1 MDIGTIILAISL
13 IIIMFGMGLSLVK
26 NDFIRLLQHP
36 KAIIVG
42 LVNQIILLPIIAYVL
57 ISIFDVGTDIAIG
70 VMILAACP
78 GGPTSN
84 LITYLA
90 KGDTGLSISLT
101 TVNSLITIFTIPFVV
116 DFALTQFLDA
126 DEMVRIN
133 KLQMVIQ
140 IFAIVIIPVSLGM
153 ALKRAKPIFAD
164 KMNNPVKIA
173 SAAVLFLVII
183 GLVLKKKEDL
193 IPYLQQAGLT
203 TLVLNI
209 TTMLIGL
216 ATAKIA
222 KLNLAQSITISIES
236 GIQNG
241 TMAIAIASGI
251 LMNDNYAI
259 APAIY
264 SLIMF
269 FTGGVII
276 AFGIKTLGPKSTNRN
291 KQTGYNKGC
300 YEKH

>member
-13 IIIMFGMGLSLVK
+13 VIIMFGMGLSLVK
-26 NDFIRLLQHP
+26 NDFIRLSQHP

-42 LVNQIILLPIIAYVL
+42 LVNQIILLPIIAFVL
-57 ISIFDVGTDIAIG
+57 ISIFNVGTDIAIG

-101 TVNSLITIFTIPFVV
+101 TANSLITIFTIPFVV

-126 DEMVRIN
+126 DEMVQID
-133 KLQMVIQ
+133 KLQTVIQ
-140 IFAIVIIPVSLGM
+140 IFVIVVIPVSLGM
-153 ALKRAKPIFAD
+153 ALKSVNPIFAD
-164 KMNNPVKIA
+164 KMNKPVKIA
-173 SAAVLFLVII
+173 SAVVLFLVII
-183 GLVLKKKEDL
+183 GLVLKKKEHL
-193 IPYLQQAGLT
+193 IPYLQQAGFT
-203 TLVLNI
+203 TLALNI

-216 ATAKIA
+216 LTAKIA

-251 LMNDNYAI
+251 LMNDNFAI

-269 FTGGVII
+269 FTGGAII
-276 AFGIKTLGPKSTNRN
+276 AFGMMTLGKKSTNRK
-291 KQTGYNKGC
+291 KQKLSTTKI
-300 YEKH
+300 

>member
-13 IIIMFGMGLSLVK
+13 VIIMFGMGLSLVK
-26 NDFIRLLQHP
+26 EDFTRLFQKP

-42 LVNQIILLPIIAYVL
+42 LINQIVLLPIIAFVL
-57 ISIFDVGTDIAIG
+57 ISILNVGTDIAIG

-90 KGDTGLSISLT
+90 KGDAGLSISLT
-101 TVNSLITIFTIPFVV
+101 TANSLITIFTIPFVV
-116 DFALTQFLDA
+116 DFSLEHFLDA
-126 DEMVRIN
+126 KE
-133 KLQMVIQ
+133 VIQ
-140 IFAIVIIPVSLGM
+140 IDKLKMLIQIFVIVIIPVSIGM
-153 ALKRAKPIFAD
+153 ALKKAKPNFAD
-164 KMNNPVKIA
+164 KMNKPVKIA

-193 IPYLQQAGLT
+193 IPYLQLAGVT
-203 TLVLNI
+203 TLLLNLA
-209 TTMLIGL
+209 TMTVGFV
-216 ATAKIA
+216 TAKIMR
-222 KLNLAQSITISIES
+222 LNLAQSLTVSIES

-259 APAIY
+259 APAVY

-269 FTGGVII
+269 FTSGAII
-276 AFGIKTLGPKSTNRN
+276 AIGIKASSKERVTAEP
-291 KQTGYNKGC
+291 
-300 YEKH
+300 

>member
-13 IIIMFGMGLSLVK
+13 VIIMFGMGLSLVK
-26 NDFIRLLQHP
+26 DDFVRLIQHP

-42 LVNQIILLPIIAYVL
+42 LLNQIILLPIIAYVL
-57 ISIFDVGTDIAIG
+57 ISLLHVETDIAIG

-90 KGDTGLSISLT
+90 KGDAGLSISLT

-126 DEMVRIN
+126 NEMVHID
-133 KLQMVIQ
+133 KLQTVIQ

-153 ALKRAKPIFAD
+153 ALKKVKPVFAD
-164 KMNNPVKIA
+164 KMNKPVKIA

-203 TLVLNI
+203 TLILNL
-209 TTMLIGL
+209 TTMLVGWI
-216 ATAKIA
+216 TAKFA
-222 KLNLAQSITISIES
+222 RLNAAQSITISIES

-241 TMAIAIASGI
+241 TMAIAIASGV

-259 APAIY
+259 APAVY

-269 FTGGVII
+269 FTGGLII
-276 AFGIKTLGPKSTNRN
+276 AIGIRVNVKKPTN
-291 KQTGYNKGC
+291 
-300 YEKH
+300 

>member
-13 IIIMFGMGLSLVK
+13 VIIMFGMGLSLVK
-26 NDFIRLLQHP
+26 DDFVRLIQHP

-42 LVNQIILLPIIAYVL
+42 LLNQIILLPIIAYVL
-57 ISIFDVGTDIAIG
+57 ISLLHVETDIAIG

-90 KGDTGLSISLT
+90 KGDAGLSISLT

-126 DEMVRIN
+126 NEMVHID
-133 KLQMVIQ
+133 KLQTVIQ

-153 ALKRAKPIFAD
+153 ALKKVKPVFAD
-164 KMNNPVKIA
+164 KMNKPVKIA

-203 TLVLNI
+203 TLILNL
-209 TTMLIGL
+209 TTMLVGWI
-216 ATAKIA
+216 TAKFA
-222 KLNLAQSITISIES
+222 RLNAAQSITISIES

-241 TMAIAIASGI
+241 TMAIAIASGV

-259 APAIY
+259 APAVY

-269 FTGGVII
+269 FTGGLII
-276 AFGIKTLGPKSTNRN
+276 AIGIRV
-291 KQTGYNKGC
+291 KG
-300 YEKH
+300 KKRTH

>member
-1 MDIGTIILAISL
+1 MDTGTIILAIAL

-26 NDFIRLLQHP
+26 DDFIRLFQHP
-36 KAIIVG
+36 KAVIVG
-42 LVNQIILLPIIAYVL
+42 LINQIVLLPVIAYVL
-57 ISIFDVGTDIAIG
+57 ISILNVETDIAIG
-70 VMILAACP
+70 IMILAACP

-90 KGDTGLSISLT
+90 KGDIGLSISLT

-116 DFALTQFLDA
+116 DFALTQFLEA
-126 DEMVRIN
+126 DKMIQIN
-133 KLQMVIQ
+133 KLQTVLQ
-140 IFAIVIIPVSLGM
+140 IFVIVIIPVSLGM
-153 ALKRAKPIFAD
+153 ALKNAKPMFAD
-164 KMNNPVKIA
+164 KMNKPVKIA

-203 TLVLNI
+203 ALALNI
-209 TTMLIGL
+209 ATMLVGL
-216 ATAKIA
+216 LTAKIA
-222 KLNLAQSITISIES
+222 KLNLAQSRTISIES

-251 LMNDNYAI
+251 LMNDNFAI
-259 APAIY
+259 APAVY

-269 FTGGVII
+269 FTGGIVI
-276 AFGIKTLGPKSTNRN
+276 ALGMRKSN
-291 KQTGYNKGC
+291 
-300 YEKH
+300 

>member
-1 MDIGTIILAISL
+1 MDIGTIILAVSL

-26 NDFIRLLQHP
+26 DDFIRLIQHP
-36 KAIIVG
+36 RAIIVG
-42 LVNQIILLPIIAYVL
+42 LLNQIILLPIIAFLL
-57 ISIFDVGTDIAIG
+57 ISIFDVGADIAIG
-70 VMILAACP
+70 LMILAACP

-90 KGDTGLSISLT
+90 KGDAGLSISLT
-101 TVNSLITIFTIPFVV
+101 TANSLITIFTIPFVI
-116 DFALTQFLDA
+116 DFALSHFLDA
-126 DEMVRIN
+126 KEMVQID
-133 KLQMVIQ
+133 KLQTVIQ

-153 ALKRAKPIFAD
+153 ALKKAKPAFAD
-164 KMNNPVKIA
+164 KMNKPVKIA

-193 IPYLQQAGLT
+193 IPYLQLAGITSLA
-203 TLVLNI
+203 LNVF
-209 TTMLIGL
+209 TMLVGF
-216 ATAKIA
+216 ATARLF
-222 KLNLAQSITISIES
+222 KLNLVQSLTISVES

-259 APAIY
+259 APAVY

-269 FTGGVII
+269 LTGGIII
-276 AFGIKTLGPKSTNRN
+276 AVGIKTIGSKSTNGI
-291 KQTGYNKGC
+291 K
-300 YEKH
+300 

>member
-13 IIIMFGMGLSLVK
+13 VIIMFGMGLSLVK
-26 NDFIRLLQHP
+26 EDFVRLLQHP
-36 KAIIVG
+36 KAIIIG
-42 LVNQIILLPIIAYVL
+42 LINQIILLPIIAYLLIVL
-57 ISIFDVGTDIAIG
+57 FEVETDIAIG

-84 LITYLA
+84 LITHLA

-116 DFALTQFLDA
+116 DFALTQFLDT
-126 DEMVRIN
+126 DELVQIN
-133 KLQMVIQ
+133 KLQTVIQ
-140 IFAIVIIPVSLGM
+140 IFAIVIIPVSIGM
-153 ALKRAKPIFAD
+153 AIKNAKPAFAD
-164 KMNNPVKIA
+164 KMNKPVKIA

-183 GLVLKKKEDL
+183 GLVLKKREDL

-203 TLVLNI
+203 ALALNVATI
-209 TTMLIGL
+209 LIGFI
-216 ATAKIA
+216 TAKIA
-222 KLNLAQSITISIES
+222 KLNWTQSITISIES

-259 APAIY
+259 APAVY

-269 FTGGVII
+269 FTGGAII
-276 AFGIKTLGPKSTNRN
+276 AFGMKTIKPKAI
-291 KQTGYNKGC
+291 
-300 YEKH
+300 H

>member
-26 NDFIRLLQHP
+26 NDFVRLIQHP

-42 LVNQIILLPIIAYVL
+42 LLNQIILLPIIAYAL
-57 ISIFDVGTDIAIG
+57 ISLLHVEADIAIG

-90 KGDTGLSISLT
+90 KGDAGLSISLT

-126 DEMVRIN
+126 NEMVHID
-133 KLQMVIQ
+133 KLQTVIQ

-153 ALKRAKPIFAD
+153 ALKKVKPVFAD
-164 KMNNPVKIA
+164 KMNKPVKIA

-203 TLVLNI
+203 TLILNL
-209 TTMLIGL
+209 TTMLVGWI
-216 ATAKIA
+216 TAKFA
-222 KLNLAQSITISIES
+222 RLNAAQSITISIES

-241 TMAIAIASGI
+241 TMAIAIASGV

-259 APAIY
+259 APAVY

-269 FTGGVII
+269 FTGGLII
-276 AFGIKTLGPKSTNRN
+276 AIGIRVNGKKRT
-291 KQTGYNKGC
+291 
-300 YEKH
+300 H